1 MRPWR
6 ALLGTLR
13 AQAGSLLLSAAP
25 PPDADAG
32 PLLDEDVLRQIE
44 RLSLADLGALTDGL
58 TGEHG
63 GRRKTQAIEFA
74 DYRGYVPGDDFRLID
89 WNAYARL
96 GELFVKTS
104 VAQENVTLT
113 LLLDCSRSMDWGRP
127 NKLRYAKRLA
137 AALGAVAL
145 LHHDTVRLCAIG
157 DGLATLGAPL
167 HGYRALSTFVEELE
181 ELPVATTTELR
192 RGVEAYRRV
201 CDHRGIVMLLS
212 DLLVPADQEEAVSY
226 LDGAGVTAAV
236 LHIVDAAEAAPTLGG
251 AVQLRDHETG
261 DVVMLT
267 VTPRLR
273 RQYAA
278 RFAAWSQELSAYCAA
293 HQVRYVRVPTTVSP
307 AELVVGALRREGL
320 VGR

>member
-1 MRPWR
+1 MPSWR
-6 ALLGTLR
+6 ALLGNLR
-13 AQAGSLLLSAAP
+13 AEVGSLLLSTAP

-44 RLSLADLGALTDGL
+44 RLSLAELGASTDGL

-96 GELFVKTS
+96 GELFVRTS
-104 VAQENVTLT
+104 LAQENATLT

-167 HGYRALSTFVEELE
+167 HGYRALSTVVEELE
-181 ELPVATTTELR
+181 ELPIATTTELR

-201 CDHRGIVMLLS
+201 CDHRGIVMLIG
-212 DLLVPADQEEAVSY
+212 DLLVPADQEEAVRY
-226 LDGAGVTAAV
+226 LAGAGVTAAV
-236 LHIVDAAEAAPTLGG
+236 LHVVDAAEAAPTLGG

-261 DVVMLT
+261 DVVTLT

-273 RQYAA
+273 RRYAA

-293 HQVRYVRVPTTVSP
+293 HQVRYVRVPTAVPP

-320 VGR
+320 VAR